1 MNGAKIK
8 GGLMKNTLENEI
20 LTLLEDVD
28 RLGHACKDLE
38 SKIKRLRLDIE
49 AQLNAKKEMV
59 NDDTRRQND

>member
-1 MNGAKIK
+1 
-8 GGLMKNTLENEI
+8 MKNTLENEI
-20 LTLLEDVD
+20 LTLLTDVD

-38 SKIKRLRLDIE
+38 NKIKRLRLDIE